1 MAKEAKP
8 ESANVEATP
17 PKKSKKL
24 LIMIIAAVVL
34 VLALG
39 GGTAAWL
46 MMKNHGADDGDEEEV
61 ATETA
66 KPGKKKAGKEALPV
80 YVAMDAFTVNLAP
93 EAGDQYVQLVLSLEV
108 AEAPV
113 GDRIKTFTPK
123 IRNNVMMLL
132 SGKKASELLTK
143 EGKEKLA
150 AEIRDQMN
158 EILAPGAKKDDAP
171 VKEVLFTS
179 FIIQ

>member
-8 ESANVEATP
+8 ETPAEAPP

-24 LIMIIAAVVL
+24 LLIVAVALAL

-39 GGTAAWL
+39 GTAAFLL
-46 MMKNHGADDGDEEEV
+46 MKKHGAEDGEEEEV
-61 ATETA
+61 ATEKA
-66 KPGKKKAGKEALPV
+66 KNSKKKSNKDAAPV
-80 YVAMDAFTVNLAP
+80 YVAMDAFTVNLVP
-93 EAGDQYVQLVLSLEV
+93 ESGEQFLQLILSVEV
-108 AEAPV
+108 AEAPA

-150 AEIRDQMN
+150 GEIRSQMN
-158 EILAPGAKKDDAP
+158 GILAPDSKDDDAP
-171 VKEVLFTS
+171 VWEVLFTS

>member
-8 ESANVEATP
+8 ESASAEATP

-24 LIMIIAAVVL
+24 LIIIAVLVL

-46 MMKNHGADDGDEEEV
+46 MMKNHDADDGEEEEV
-61 ATETA
+61 VTA
-66 KPGKKKAGKEALPV
+66 PAKHVKKKAGKEALPV

>member
-8 ESANVEATP
+8 ESANVEATH